1 MAKQATKST
10 PPTQKYLDIAE
21 IKEDVVVLKDGT
33 LRAVLLV
40 SSINFALKA
49 EEEQQAL
56 IMAYMD
62 FLNSFDYPFQIVI
75 QSRKLNMGKYLDGL
89 KVLEKQQ
96 QNELL
101 KAQMNSYREYVQEL
115 IELGDIMT
123 KRFYVVIPYAPGASQ
138 TKSYWEKFQE
148 VFTPGTVIKL
158 SKKNFDT
165 YKRELDIRLGQVAG
179 SLTGMGLQAV
189 RLDTQSLI
197 ELYYNVYNPTS
208 AETQPLSDI
217 NDLRVEQEF

>member
-1 MAKQATKST
+1 M
-10 PPTQKYLDIAE
+10 
-21 IKEDVVVLKDGT
+21 KDGT

-56 IMAYMD
+56 IQAYMD

-89 KVLEKQQ
+89 KVLEKAQ

-101 KAQMNSYREYVQEL
+101 KAQMSSYREYVQEL
-115 IELGDIMT
+115 VELGDIMT
-123 KRFYVVIPYAPGASQ
+123 KRFYVVLPYAPGESQ

-158 SKKNFDT
+158 SKKNFDK

-197 ELYYNVYNPTS
+197 ELYYNAYNPTS
-208 AETQPLSDI
+208 SAGQPLADM
-217 NDLRVEQEF
+217 NELRAEQEF